1 MPLIFR
7 SVNHSPDLNVTLCTQ
22 AKKTT
27 RIGFRAVFGAPK
39 RILIQRFIGL
49 INIKFSE
56 LRIVKMKEN
65 CAIIEMS
72 MKNYPCGKRDK
83 KDFFRS
89 GTGRAAVR

>member
-1 MPLIFR
+1 M
-7 SVNHSPDLNVTLCTQ
+7 HTG
-22 AKKTT
+22 KKTT

-72 MKNYPCGKRDK
+72 ITIYPCGRRDK
-83 KDFFRS
+83 KHFFRS
-89 GTGRAAVR
+89 GTGRAEERQPGRDQTRYFII